1 MPFPQT
7 ANAGPVDVVR
17 GRPVRTT
24 SRVISLLGREHRAV
38 APAQNDDV
46 SARAHEIPRAAVEG
60 RLPYGLNT
68 SSYSELPILWEEQL
82 HLAS

>member
-1 MPFPQT
+1 
-7 ANAGPVDVVR
+7 VDVVR

-46 SARAHEIPRAAVEG
+46 SARAHEILD
-60 RLPYGLNT
+60 RLPFQHYQRSMDASRCKWDVGEVGCGCNNLSGLLLGR
-68 SSYSELPILWEEQL
+68 SRPWP
-82 HLAS
+82 